1 MDEDLELPAELEER
15 LNILTHVVELL
26 GIDDVSF
33 ASYSMA
39 LYRLIDE
46 SFSLSRTLN
55 RLRFAEEELK
65 IHLASTKHELQLI
78 SHWNETIKSG
88 QSSEENT
95 ASIERRREVL
105 LKKAKEYHKE
115 LEAAM
120 AEMPEPRVTVT
131 QLIKQ
136 QEKNK
141 LLEQEIE
148 IKRAKVAAFQGLPP
162 NLELARHELRNARN
176 EQMELIQLRE
186 RLLGRMA
193 AGVA

>member
-1 MDEDLELPAELEER
+1 
-15 LNILTHVVELL
+15 
-26 GIDDVSF
+26 
-33 ASYSMA
+33 MA

>member
-1 MDEDLELPAELEER
+1 
-15 LNILTHVVELL
+15 
-26 GIDDVSF
+26 
-33 ASYSMA
+33 
-39 LYRLIDE
+39 
-46 SFSLSRTLN
+46 
-55 RLRFAEEELK
+55 
-65 IHLASTKHELQLI
+65 
-78 SHWNETIKSG
+78 
-88 QSSEENT
+88 
-95 ASIERRREVL
+95 
-105 LKKAKEYHKE
+105 
-115 LEAAM
+115 
-120 AEMPEPRVTVT
+120 MPEPRVTVT

>member
-1 MDEDLELPAELEER
+1 
-15 LNILTHVVELL
+15 
-26 GIDDVSF
+26 
-33 ASYSMA
+33 
-39 LYRLIDE
+39 
-46 SFSLSRTLN
+46 
-55 RLRFAEEELK
+55 
-65 IHLASTKHELQLI
+65 
-78 SHWNETIKSG
+78 
-88 QSSEENT
+88 
-95 ASIERRREVL
+95 
-105 LKKAKEYHKE
+105 
-115 LEAAM
+115 
-120 AEMPEPRVTVT
+120 MPEPRVTVT

-162 NLELARHELRNARN
+162 VSQEQQVFSLIDQCLDKNIELARHELRNARN